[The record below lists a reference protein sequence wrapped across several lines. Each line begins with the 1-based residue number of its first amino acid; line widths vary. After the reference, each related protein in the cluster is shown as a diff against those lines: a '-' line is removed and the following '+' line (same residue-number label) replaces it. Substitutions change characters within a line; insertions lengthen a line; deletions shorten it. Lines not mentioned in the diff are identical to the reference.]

1 MLYKSFEKKACEI
14 ERLFYFALKNA
25 LTKTGENRKINRT
38 DILFYFKAGEM
49 MSTGKERK
57 RAGIYRLCLLVM
69 LILLLGAAVPV
80 SAKVTSVKNIEKVT
94 GGRFTAR
101 NGNWYYYDKDGQ
113 MAKDCLLSV
122 RGKTYYF
129 SAKGVRQYSWHK
141 IGTRWYYFGKKSEGY
156 MYKNAWIYKNGKK
169 TYYLRSDGR
178 RSQGWIRSRYTYYFD
193 AKGKLTTGTKRISGV
208 NCRFDSNGRM
218 TGSGPSV
225 SISSPCGILVEADTG
240 KVLYSKN
247 PDLRHANASTTKLMT
262 AILALEKCKLTEKVT
277 ASANAAAQEPTKLY
291 LQQGESFVL
300 KDLLYSLLI
309 PSHNDTAVA
318 LAEHVSGS
326 VPKFVKLMNKK
337 AAVLGCRNTH
347 FATPN
352 GLDAGMDHYT
362 TARDLAKIACYAWKK
377 PMIRKIVK
385 RQQGTIT
392 SLNGNTY
399 TFRTTNKLLGN
410 MDRVYGI
417 KTGYTRKAGHCFVG
431 MIQAG
436 NGKTYISVTLGGPTS
451 DARWADTRRL
461 LQYADTLK

>member
-1 MLYKSFEKKACEI
+1 
-14 ERLFYFALKNA
+14 
-25 LTKTGENRKINRT
+25 
-38 DILFYFKAGEM
+38 
-49 MSTGKERK
+49 
-57 RAGIYRLCLLVM
+57 
-69 LILLLGAAVPV
+69 
-80 SAKVTSVKNIEKVT
+80 
-94 GGRFTAR
+94 
-101 NGNWYYYDKDGQ
+101 
-113 MAKDCLLSV
+113 
-122 RGKTYYF
+122 
-129 SAKGVRQYSWHK
+129 
-141 IGTRWYYFGKKSEGY
+141 
-156 MYKNAWIYKNGKK
+156 
-169 TYYLRSDGR
+169 
-178 RSQGWIRSRYTYYFD
+178 
-193 AKGKLTTGTKRISGV
+193 
-208 NCRFDSNGRM
+208 M
-218 TGSGPSV
+218 TGSGSSV

-262 AILALEKCKLTEKVT
+262 AILALENCKLTEKVT

-326 VPKFVKLMNKK
+326 VPKFVKWMNKK
-337 AAVLGCRNTH
+337 AAVLGCKNTH

-451 DARWADTRRL
+451 YARWADTRRL

>member
-1 MLYKSFEKKACEI
+1 
-14 ERLFYFALKNA
+14 
-25 LTKTGENRKINRT
+25 
-38 DILFYFKAGEM
+38 
-49 MSTGKERK
+49 
-57 RAGIYRLCLLVM
+57 
-69 LILLLGAAVPV
+69 
-80 SAKVTSVKNIEKVT
+80 
-94 GGRFTAR
+94 
-101 NGNWYYYDKDGQ
+101 
-113 MAKDCLLSV
+113 
-122 RGKTYYF
+122 
-129 SAKGVRQYSWHK
+129 
-141 IGTRWYYFGKKSEGY
+141 
-156 MYKNAWIYKNGKK
+156 
-169 TYYLRSDGR
+169 
-178 RSQGWIRSRYTYYFD
+178 
-193 AKGKLTTGTKRISGV
+193 
-208 NCRFDSNGRM
+208 
-218 TGSGPSV
+218 
-225 SISSPCGILVEADTG
+225 
-240 KVLYSKN
+240 
-247 PDLRHANASTTKLMT
+247 MT
-262 AILALEKCKLTEKVT
+262 AILALENCKLTEKVT

-337 AAVLGCRNTH
+337 AAVLGCKNTH

-431 MIQAG
+431 MI
-436 NGKTYISVTLGGPTS
+436 
-451 DARWADTRRL
+451 RRKWKDL
-461 LQYADTLK
+461 YFRYTGRPY